1 MTNAY
6 RPSCSTGGVTTRV
19 RLGIGLAALLG
30 VVLIGLGVSFVG
42 ARPGDGVP
50 WQRLFGLRE
59 IWLGSFLLGLI
70 AMRQWRMVL
79 VFIAALLALP
89 LADTVAMGGSL
100 GWRDAAI
107 INLPYVTPLLLT
119 LVLLWPV
126 RR

>member
-6 RPSCSTGGVTTRV
+6 RRSCPAGGVTTRV

-42 ARPGDGVP
+42 APPGEGVP

-70 AMRQWRMVL
+70 AMRQWRV
-79 VFIAALLALP
+79 VFVFVAALLALP
-89 LADTVAMGGSL
+89 LADTVAMAGSF

-107 INLPYVTPLLLT
+107 INLPYVAPLLLT